1 MNTSAF
7 AAAGRGGRGIY
18 IPHVPPEARAA
29 FHFARAFFARVLQK
43 RNHAFAVAP
52 ENEKSGPEPH
62 EKKCSSD
69 PLMRMRGMREAETI
83 DGLIVTGPTGTN
95 VNDIAIALLDTEEE

>member
-7 AAAGRGGRGIY
+7 AAAGRGERGIY

-52 ENEKSGPEPH
+52 ENEKSGPDPH
-62 EKKCSSD
+62 EKSAVPIRS
-69 PLMRMRGMREAETI
+69 
-83 DGLIVTGPTGTN
+83 
-95 VNDIAIALLDTEEE
+95 